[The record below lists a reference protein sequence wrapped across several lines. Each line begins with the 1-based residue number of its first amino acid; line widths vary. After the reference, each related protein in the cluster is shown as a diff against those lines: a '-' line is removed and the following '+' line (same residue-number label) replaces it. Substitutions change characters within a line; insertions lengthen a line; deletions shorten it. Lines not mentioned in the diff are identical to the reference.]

1 MEKILTDDT
10 LTAEQA
16 MLVARKL
23 GRRGAAKQSAP
34 STAKGGDGLL
44 HPDAAG
50 ASGMTGQAIERVAA
64 MARGVGEQGAQA
76 GEYLTRS
83 ISGYPLTAL
92 LMAGVLGYATAY
104 LIHASRQTTP

>member
-1 MEKILTDDT
+1 MEKTLTDDT

-16 MLVARKL
+16 MLVASKL

-34 STAKGGDGLL
+34 SNAKPGDDLL

-50 ASGMTGQAIERVAA
+50 MTTQAIERVTA
-64 MARGVGEQGAQA
+64 MARGVGEHGAQA

-83 ISGYPLTAL
+83 ISGYPLTAV

>member
-16 MLVARKL
+16 MLVAGKL
-23 GRRGAAKQSAP
+23 GGRGAATQSAP
-34 STAKGGDGLL
+34 SNAKAGDVLL
-44 HPDAAG
+44 HPEAAG
-50 ASGMTGQAIERVAA
+50 VSGMTSQAIERVTA

>member
-34 STAKGGDGLL
+34 SNAKPGDGLL

-50 ASGMTGQAIERVAA
+50 ASMTGQAIERVAA
-64 MARGVGEQGAQA
+64 MARGIGDQGAQA
-76 GEYLTRS
+76 SEYLTRS